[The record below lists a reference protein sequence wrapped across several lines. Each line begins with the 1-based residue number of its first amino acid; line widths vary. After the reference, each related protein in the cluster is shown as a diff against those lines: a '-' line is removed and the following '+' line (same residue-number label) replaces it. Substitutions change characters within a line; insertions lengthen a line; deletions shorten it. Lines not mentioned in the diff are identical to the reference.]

1 MARFT
6 LSIFVKLF
14 LAVSVFCFT
23 SCASE
28 VYDSNSKEGHG
39 NIATDISVEQV
50 KATGNENL
58 SRGES
63 KAPAMR
69 TFKVEGAKG
78 DMFLRYTAA
87 AGISGKEFDT
97 SAGNESR
104 GKMITTDNFYDD
116 YGLFMYEYP
125 NTDTWTNSSVSSL
138 ALPAV
143 VNERVLKATGWETN
157 EIWPGMGARLA
168 LYGYAPYNA
177 AGVSALPTATKKCY
191 LNNCN
196 VFLSITMM
204 LSNKFGKLIPS
215 NKRKL

>member
-1 MARFT
+1 M
-6 LSIFVKLF
+6 SIVFGFV
-14 LAVSVFCFT
+14 
-23 SCASE
+23 SCATE
-28 VYDSNSKEGHG
+28 VYDYGSKEAHG
-39 NIATDISVEQV
+39 KIATDISVEQV

-63 KAPAMR
+63 KAPSMR
-69 TFKVEGAKG
+69 TFKVDGAKG

-87 AGISGKEFDT
+87 AGISGKEFDI
-97 SAGNESR
+97 SVANESR

-215 NKRKL
+215 NKRNL